1 MKRSDKVLYVG
12 AVGVNAEPA
21 WFSNFGKYVSIC
33 APGMSIYNA
42 IPDNKYDFLQGTS
55 MSTPIVAG
63 AAALLFSL
71 GDDVKFTDVKEA
83 LVKTAIPLPGNGV
96 RKQIGNLLQV
106 DKAMAY
112 LQKNNP
118 LLADPCTR
126 KIDSLEREIERLKKQ
141 LNQH

>member
-1 MKRSDKVLYVG
+1 MLVVECAGNENILTVVDPMKRSDKVLYVG

-63 AAALLFSL
+63 AGSFA
-71 GDDVKFTDVKEA
+71 VFTW
-83 LVKTAIPLPGNGV
+83 G
-96 RKQIGNLLQV
+96 
-106 DKAMAY
+106 
-112 LQKNNP
+112 
-118 LLADPCTR
+118 
-126 KIDSLEREIERLKKQ
+126 
-141 LNQH
+141 